1 MFHFE
6 EGEVFLI
13 DKPLDWTSF
22 DAVNLIRAVIKRYHG
37 IRKLKVG
44 HAGTLDPL
52 ATGLLIVCTGR
63 MTKQIDNFQA
73 QEKVYT
79 GTMLL
84 GQTTPSYDLESEPDA
99 FYPTDGITEDMME
112 EARKAFLGD
121 IMQRPPKFSAIKIQG
136 KRAFEY
142 ARSDKEIALKERLV
156 HIEDFKIDTTEFP
169 VLKFEV
175 KCSKGTYIRSLVNDF
190 GKALGNGACMTSLR
204 RTKIG
209 DFSVENAYDL
219 MELKKMIIDEAETD
233 DGDGSGNES
242 GSGGGNENGNGNGNG
257 NG

>member
-6 EGEVFLI
+6 EGEVFLV

-22 DAVNLIRAVIKRYHG
+22 DVVNLIRSVIKRFHG

-52 ATGLLIVCTGR
+52 ATGLLIICTGR

-84 GQTTPSYDLESEPDA
+84 GQTTPTFDVESEANA
-99 FYPTDGITEDMME
+99 FYSTDDITIDMME
-112 EARKAFLGD
+112 DARKSFIGD
-121 IMQRPPKFSAIKIQG
+121 IMQRPPKFSAIKING
-136 KRAFEY
+136 KRAFDY
-142 ARSDKEIALKERLV
+142 ARSDEEVALKERLV
-156 HIEDFKIDTTEFP
+156 HIDDFKLDYTNFP
-169 VLKFEV
+169 KIEFEV

-190 GKALGNGACMTSLR
+190 GKKLGNGACLISLR

-209 DFSVENAYDL
+209 NFSVNDARKLED
-219 MELKKMIIDEAETD
+219 LKKEIIETGVD
-233 DGDGSGNES
+233 NVQ
-242 GSGGGNENGNGNGNG
+242 
-257 NG
+257 

>member
-6 EGEVFLI
+6 EGEVFLV

-22 DAVNLIRAVIKRYHG
+22 DVVNLIRSVIKRFHG

-52 ATGLLIVCTGR
+52 ATGLLIICTGR

-84 GQTTPSYDLESEPDA
+84 GQTTPTFDMESEADA
-99 FYPTDGITEDMME
+99 FYSTDDITIDMME
-112 EARKAFLGD
+112 DARKLFIGD
-121 IMQRPPKFSAIKIQG
+121 IMQRPPKFSAIKING
-136 KRAFEY
+136 KRAFDY
-142 ARSDKEIALKERLV
+142 ARSDEEVALKERLV
-156 HIEDFKIDTTEFP
+156 HIDDFKLDYTNFP
-169 VLKFEV
+169 KIEFEV

-190 GKALGNGACMTSLR
+190 GKKLGNGACLISLR

-209 DFSVENAYDL
+209 DFSVNDARKLED
-219 MELKKMIIDEAETD
+219 LKKEIIETGVD
-233 DGDGSGNES
+233 NVQ
-242 GSGGGNENGNGNGNG
+242 
-257 NG
+257 

>member
-52 ATGLLIVCTGR
+52 ATGLLIICTGR

-99 FYPTDGITEDMME
+99 FFPTDNITEDMME
-112 EARKAFLGD
+112 KARLSFIGD
-121 IMQRPPKFSAIKIQG
+121 IMQRPPKYSAIKIQG

-142 ARSDKEIALKERLV
+142 ARSDEEVALKERLV
-156 HIEDFKIDTTEFP
+156 HIEDFKIDTTNFP
-169 VLKFEV
+169 EVSFEV
-175 KCSKGTYIRSLVNDF
+175 KCSKGTYIRSLVHDF
-190 GKALGNGACMTSLR
+190 GKALNNGACMTSLR

-209 DFSVENAYDL
+209 DFSVENARDL
-219 MELKKMIIDEAETD
+219 MELKKEIIETGMREDCDERL
-233 DGDGSGNES
+233 N
-242 GSGGGNENGNGNGNG
+242 N
-257 NG
+257 

>member
-22 DAVNLIRAVIKRYHG
+22 DVVNLIRSVIKRFHG

-52 ATGLLIVCTGR
+52 ATGLLIICTGR
-63 MTKQIDNFQA
+63 MTKQIDNYQA

-84 GQTTPSYDLESEPDA
+84 GQTTPTFDMESEADA
-99 FYPTDGITEDMME
+99 FYPTDNITIEMME
-112 EARKAFLGD
+112 DARKSFIGD
-121 IMQRPPKFSAIKIQG
+121 IMQRPPKFSAIKING
-136 KRAFEY
+136 KRAFDY
-142 ARSDKEIALKERLV
+142 ARSDEEVALKERLV
-156 HIEDFKIDTTEFP
+156 HIDNFKLDYTNFPKID
-169 VLKFEV
+169 FEV

-190 GKALGNGACMTSLR
+190 GEKLGNGACLISLR

-209 DFSVENAYDL
+209 NFSVDNARTLED
-219 MELKKMIIDEAETD
+219 LKKEIIETGID
-233 DGDGSGNES
+233 NAQ
-242 GSGGGNENGNGNGNG
+242 
-257 NG
+257 

>member
-22 DAVNLIRAVIKRYHG
+22 DVVNLVRAVIKRYHG

-52 ATGLLIVCTGR
+52 ATGLLILCTGR

-73 QEKVYT
+73 QEKTYT

-84 GQTTPSYDLESEPDA
+84 GQTTPTFDLESEPDA
-99 FYPTDGITEDMME
+99 FYPTEGITEVMMD
-112 EARKAFLGD
+112 EARKLFMGD

-136 KRAFEY
+136 KRAFDY
-142 ARSDKEIALKERLV
+142 ARSDEEIALKERLV
-156 HIEDFKIDTTEFP
+156 HIEDFKIDASEFP
-169 VLKFEV
+169 KVHFEV
-175 KCSKGTYIRSLVNDF
+175 RCSKGTYIRSLVNDF
-190 GKALGNGACMTSLR
+190 GRALGNGACLISLR
-204 RTKIG
+204 RTQIG
-209 DFSVENAYDL
+209 DFSVADARDL
-219 MELKKMIIDEAETD
+219 EDLKKEIM
-233 DGDGSGNES
+233 ES
-242 GSGGGNENGNGNGNG
+242 GTEHRGDVF
-257 NG
+257 

>member
-6 EGEVFLI
+6 EGEVFLV

-22 DAVNLIRAVIKRYHG
+22 DVVNLVRSVIKRFHG

-52 ATGLLIVCTGR
+52 ATGLLIICTGR

-84 GQTTPSYDLESEPDA
+84 GQTTPTFDMESEADA
-99 FYPTDGITEDMME
+99 FYSTDNITIDMME
-112 EARKAFLGD
+112 DARKSFIGD
-121 IMQRPPKFSAIKIQG
+121 IMQRPPKFSAIKING
-136 KRAFEY
+136 KRAFDY
-142 ARSDKEIALKERLV
+142 ARSDEEVALKERLV
-156 HIEDFKIDTTEFP
+156 HIDDFKLDYTNFP
-169 VLKFEV
+169 KIEFEV

-190 GKALGNGACMTSLR
+190 GKKLGNGACLISLR

-209 DFSVENAYDL
+209 NFSVNDARKLED
-219 MELKKMIIDEAETD
+219 LKKEIIETGVD
-233 DGDGSGNES
+233 NVQ
-242 GSGGGNENGNGNGNG
+242 
-257 NG
+257 

>member
-6 EGEVFLI
+6 EGEVFLV

-22 DAVNLIRAVIKRYHG
+22 DVVNLVRSVIKRFHG

-52 ATGLLIVCTGR
+52 ATGLLIICTGR

-84 GQTTPSYDLESEPDA
+84 GQTTPTFDMESEADA
-99 FYPTDGITEDMME
+99 FYSTDDITIEMME
-112 EARKAFLGD
+112 DARKSFIGD
-121 IMQRPPKFSAIKIQG
+121 IMQRPPKFSAIKING
-136 KRAFEY
+136 KRAFDY
-142 ARSDKEIALKERLV
+142 ARSDEEVALKERLV
-156 HIEDFKIDTTEFP
+156 HIEDFKLDYTNFP
-169 VLKFEV
+169 KIEFEV

-190 GKALGNGACMTSLR
+190 GKKLGNGACLISLR

-209 DFSVENAYDL
+209 DFSVNDARKLED
-219 MELKKMIIDEAETD
+219 LKKEIIETGVD
-233 DGDGSGNES
+233 NVQ
-242 GSGGGNENGNGNGNG
+242 
-257 NG
+257 

>member
-37 IRKLKVG
+37 IRKIKVG

-52 ATGLLIVCTGR
+52 ATGLLVICTGR

-79 GTMLL
+79 GTFLL
-84 GQTTPSYDLESEPDA
+84 GQTTPSYDMECEPDA
-99 FYPTDGITEDMME
+99 FYPTDGITVEMME
-112 EARKAFLGD
+112 EARKKFIGD
-121 IMQRPPKFSAIKIQG
+121 ILQRPPKFSAIKING
-136 KRAFEY
+136 KRAFDY
-142 ARSDKEIALKERLV
+142 ARSDKEIEMKERTV
-156 HIEDFKIDTTEFP
+156 HIEDFKLDYSEFP
-169 VLKFEV
+169 KINFEV
-175 KCSKGTYIRSLVNDF
+175 KCSKGTYIRSLAHDF
-190 GKALGNGACMTSLR
+190 GKALGNGASLISLR

-209 DFSVENAYDL
+209 EFDVTNARNL
-219 MELKKMIIDEAETD
+219 FELKREIQET
-233 DGDGSGNES
+233 GTEYREEVNSQNNETTDQQDKTPRYIR
-242 GSGGGNENGNGNGNG
+242 
-257 NG
+257 

>member
-52 ATGLLIVCTGR
+52 ATGLLIICTGR

-99 FYPTDGITEDMME
+99 FFPTDNITEEMME
-112 EARKAFLGD
+112 KARLSFVGD
-121 IMQRPPKFSAIKIQG
+121 IMQRPPKYSAIKIQG

-142 ARSDKEIALKERLV
+142 ARSDEEVALKERLV
-156 HIEDFKIDTTEFP
+156 HIEDFKIDTTNFP
-169 VLKFEV
+169 EVSFEV
-175 KCSKGTYIRSLVNDF
+175 KCSKGTYIRSLVHDF
-190 GKALGNGACMTSLR
+190 GKALNNGACMTSLR

-209 DFSVENAYDL
+209 DFSVENARDL
-219 MELKKMIIDEAETD
+219 MELKKEIIETGIVD
-233 DGDGSGNES
+233 ADC
-242 GSGGGNENGNGNGNG
+242 
-257 NG
+257 

>member
-1 MFHFE
+1 MYHFE

-52 ATGLLIVCTGR
+52 ATGLLIICTGR

-84 GQTTPSYDLESEPDA
+84 GQTTPTYDLESEPDA
-99 FYPTDGITEDMME
+99 FYPTDHITEEMLED
-112 EARKAFLGD
+112 ARSTFLGD

-142 ARSDKEIALKERLV
+142 ARSDEEIALKERLV
-156 HIEDFKIDTTEFP
+156 HIEDFKIDTSNFP
-169 VLKFEV
+169 EIRFEV

-190 GKALGNGACMTSLR
+190 GKKLNSGACMTSLR
-204 RTKIG
+204 RTRIG
-209 DFSVENAYDL
+209 DFSVDEARDL
-219 MELKKMIIDEAETD
+219 MDLKKEIID
-233 DGDGSGNES
+233 SGQYHDNTS
-242 GSGGGNENGNGNGNG
+242 V
-257 NG
+257 

>member
-22 DAVNLIRAVIKRYHG
+22 DAVNLIRAVVKRYHG

-99 FYPTDGITEDMME
+99 FYPTDGITEEMME
-112 EARKAFLGD
+112 EARKSFIGD

-156 HIEDFKIDTTEFP
+156 HIEDFKIDTTDFP
-169 VLKFEV
+169 ILKFEV

-233 DGDGSGNES
+233 DGDGSGSGN
-242 GSGGGNENGNGNGNG
+242 GSGNG
-257 NG
+257 

>member
-6 EGEVFLI
+6 EGEVFLV

-22 DAVNLIRAVIKRYHG
+22 DVVNLVRSVIKRFHG

-52 ATGLLIVCTGR
+52 ATGLLIICTGR

-84 GQTTPSYDLESEPDA
+84 GQTTPTFDMESEADA
-99 FYPTDGITEDMME
+99 FYSTDDITIEMME
-112 EARKAFLGD
+112 DARKSFIGD
-121 IMQRPPKFSAIKIQG
+121 IMQRPPKFSAIKING
-136 KRAFEY
+136 KRAFDY
-142 ARSDKEIALKERLV
+142 ARSDEEVALKERLV
-156 HIEDFKIDTTEFP
+156 HIDDFKLDYTNFP
-169 VLKFEV
+169 KIEFEV

-190 GKALGNGACMTSLR
+190 GKKLGNGACLISLR

-209 DFSVENAYDL
+209 DFSVNDARKLEDL
-219 MELKKMIIDEAETD
+219 KNEIIETGVD
-233 DGDGSGNES
+233 NVQ
-242 GSGGGNENGNGNGNG
+242 
-257 NG
+257 

>member
-13 DKPLDWTSF
+13 DKPIDWTSF
-22 DAVNLIRAVIKRYHG
+22 DVVNLVRAVIKRYHG

-52 ATGLLIVCTGR
+52 ATGLLILCTGR

-73 QEKVYT
+73 QEKTYT

-84 GQTTPSYDLESEPDA
+84 GQTTPTFDLESEADA
-99 FYPTDGITEDMME
+99 FYPTDNITEEMIE
-112 EARKAFLGD
+112 TARRQFIGD

-136 KRAFEY
+136 KRAFDY
-142 ARSDKEIALKERLV
+142 ARSDEEIALKERLI
-156 HIEDFKIDTTEFP
+156 HIEDFRIDTSDFP
-169 VLKFEV
+169 RVNFEV
-175 KCSKGTYIRSLVNDF
+175 RCSKGTYIRSLVNDF
-190 GKALGNGACMTSLR
+190 GKALGNGACLISLR

-209 DFSVENAYDL
+209 DFSVEDARDL
-219 MELKKMIIDEAETD
+219 EELKKEIMETGTEHRAD
-233 DGDGSGNES
+233 FV
-242 GSGGGNENGNGNGNG
+242 
-257 NG
+257 

>member
-6 EGEVFLI
+6 EGEVFLV

-22 DAVNLIRAVIKRYHG
+22 DVVNLIRSVIKRFHG

-52 ATGLLIVCTGR
+52 ATGLLIICTGR

-84 GQTTPSYDLESEPDA
+84 GQTTPTFDMESEADA
-99 FYPTDGITEDMME
+99 FYSTDDITIDMME
-112 EARKAFLGD
+112 DARRSFIGD
-121 IMQRPPKFSAIKIQG
+121 IMQRPPKFSAIKING
-136 KRAFEY
+136 KRAFDY
-142 ARSDKEIALKERLV
+142 ARSDEEVALKERLV
-156 HIEDFKIDTTEFP
+156 HIDDFKLDYTNFP
-169 VLKFEV
+169 KIEFEV

-190 GKALGNGACMTSLR
+190 GKKLGNGACLISLR

-209 DFSVENAYDL
+209 EFSVNDARKLEDL
-219 MELKKMIIDEAETD
+219 RKEIIETGVD
-233 DGDGSGNES
+233 NVQ
-242 GSGGGNENGNGNGNG
+242 
-257 NG
+257 

>member
-37 IRKLKVG
+37 IRKIKVG

-52 ATGLLIVCTGR
+52 ATGLLVICTGR

-79 GTMLL
+79 GTFLL
-84 GQTTPSYDLESEPDA
+84 GQTTPSYDMECEPDA
-99 FYPTDGITEDMME
+99 FYPTDGITVEMME
-112 EARKAFLGD
+112 EARKKFIGD
-121 IMQRPPKFSAIKIQG
+121 ILQRPPKFSAIKING
-136 KRAFEY
+136 KRAFDY
-142 ARSDKEIALKERLV
+142 ARSDKEIEMKERTV
-156 HIEDFKIDTTEFP
+156 HIEDFKLDYSEFP
-169 VLKFEV
+169 KINFEV
-175 KCSKGTYIRSLVNDF
+175 KCSKGTYIRSLAHDF
-190 GKALGNGACMTSLR
+190 GKALGNGASLISLR

-209 DFSVENAYDL
+209 EFDVTNARDL
-219 MELKKMIIDEAETD
+219 FELKREIQET
-233 DGDGSGNES
+233 GTEYREEVNSQNNETTDQQDKTPRYIR
-242 GSGGGNENGNGNGNG
+242 
-257 NG
+257 

>member
-52 ATGLLIVCTGR
+52 ATGLLIICTGR

-99 FYPTDGITEDMME
+99 LFPTDNITEEMME
-112 EARKAFLGD
+112 KARLSFIGD

-142 ARSDKEIALKERLV
+142 ARSDEEVALKERLV
-156 HIEDFKIDTTEFP
+156 HIEYFKIDTANFP
-169 VLKFEV
+169 EVSFEV
-175 KCSKGTYIRSLVNDF
+175 KCSKGTYIRSLVHDF
-190 GKALGNGACMTSLR
+190 GKALNNGACMTSLR

-209 DFSVENAYDL
+209 DFSVENACDL
-219 MELKKMIIDEAETD
+219 MELKKEIIETGIVD
-233 DGDGSGNES
+233 NDADQQLSNS
-242 GSGGGNENGNGNGNG
+242 AT
-257 NG
+257 

>member
-52 ATGLLIVCTGR
+52 ATGLLIICTGR

-84 GQTTPSYDLESEPDA
+84 GQTTPTYDLESEPDA
-99 FYPTDGITEDMME
+99 FYPTDHITEEMLED
-112 EARKAFLGD
+112 ARSTFLGD

-142 ARSDKEIALKERLV
+142 ARSDEEIALKERLV
-156 HIEDFKIDTTEFP
+156 HIEDFKIDTSNFP
-169 VLKFEV
+169 EIRFEV
-175 KCSKGTYIRSLVNDF
+175 KCSKGTYIRSMVNDF
-190 GKALGNGACMTSLR
+190 GKKLNSGACMTSLR
-204 RTKIG
+204 RTRIG
-209 DFSVENAYDL
+209 DFSVDEARDL
-219 MELKKMIIDEAETD
+219 MDLKKEIID
-233 DGDGSGNES
+233 SGQYHDNTS
-242 GSGGGNENGNGNGNG
+242 V
-257 NG
+257 

>member
-6 EGEVFLI
+6 EGEVFLV

-22 DAVNLIRAVIKRYHG
+22 DVVNLIRSVIKRFHG

-52 ATGLLIVCTGR
+52 ATGLLIICTGR

-84 GQTTPSYDLESEPDA
+84 GQTTPTFDMESEADA
-99 FYPTDGITEDMME
+99 FYSTDDITIDMME
-112 EARKAFLGD
+112 DARKSFIGD
-121 IMQRPPKFSAIKIQG
+121 IMQRPPKFSAIKING
-136 KRAFEY
+136 KRAFDY
-142 ARSDKEIALKERLV
+142 ARSDEEVALKERLV
-156 HIEDFKIDTTEFP
+156 HIDDFKLDYTNFP
-169 VLKFEV
+169 KIEFEV

-190 GKALGNGACMTSLR
+190 GKKLGNGACLIYLR

-209 DFSVENAYDL
+209 NFSVDNARTLED
-219 MELKKMIIDEAETD
+219 LKKEIIETGVD
-233 DGDGSGNES
+233 NVQ
-242 GSGGGNENGNGNGNG
+242 
-257 NG
+257 

>member
-37 IRKLKVG
+37 IRKIKVG

-52 ATGLLIVCTGR
+52 ATGLLIICTGR

-79 GTMLL
+79 GTLLL
-84 GQTTPSYDLESEPDA
+84 GQTTPTFDMESEPDA
-99 FYPTDGITEDMME
+99 FYPTDGITLDMME
-112 EARKAFLGD
+112 EARKKFIGD
-121 IMQRPPKFSAIKIQG
+121 IMQRPPKFSAIKING
-136 KRAFEY
+136 KRAFDY
-142 ARSDKEIALKERLV
+142 ARSDKEIEMKERLV
-156 HIEDFKIDTTEFP
+156 TIEDFKLDYTEFP
-169 VLKFEV
+169 KINFEV
-175 KCSKGTYIRSLVNDF
+175 KCSKGTYIRSLANDF
-190 GKALGNGACMTSLR
+190 GKELGNGACLISLR

-209 DFSVENAYDL
+209 DFSVENARDIF
-219 MELKKMIIDEAETD
+219 ELKKEIQITGTEYREEVSSD
-233 DGDGSGNES
+233 DDH
-242 GSGGGNENGNGNGNG
+242 ENQQTQSNS
-257 NG
+257 

>member
-1 MFHFE
+1 MPENVNDNTQLDTRRDAINRVFTWNFE
-6 EGEVFLI
+6 EGEVYLI

-22 DAVNLIRAVIKRYHG
+22 DVVNLIRAVIKKYHQ

-52 ATGLLIVCTGR
+52 ATGLLILCTGR

-84 GQTTPSYDLESEPDA
+84 GQTTPTYDLESEPNR
-99 FYPTDGITEDMME
+99 FFPTDGISAEALD
-112 EARKAFLGD
+112 EARKKFIGD

-136 KRAFEY
+136 KRAFDY
-142 ARSDKEIALKERLV
+142 ARSDEELELKERLV
-156 HIEDFKIDTTEFP
+156 HIEDFQIDTTNFP
-169 VLKFEV
+169 KVDFMV

-190 GKALGNGACMTSLR
+190 GQALGNGACLISLR

-209 DFSVENAYDL
+209 DFDVKDAWDL
-219 MELKKMIIDEAETD
+219 MELKQKIIETAPEIKE
-233 DGDGSGNES
+233 ES
-242 GSGGGNENGNGNGNG
+242 
-257 NG
+257 

>member
-52 ATGLLIVCTGR
+52 ATGLLIICTGR

-79 GTMLL
+79 GTMLI
-84 GQTTPSYDLESEPDA
+84 GQTTPTYDLESEPDA
-99 FYPTDGITEDMME
+99 FYPTDNITEEMME
-112 EARKAFLGD
+112 EARQSFLGD

-142 ARSDKEIALKERLV
+142 ARSDEEVALKERLV
-156 HIEDFKIDTTEFP
+156 HIEDFKIDTSNFP
-169 VLKFEV
+169 EVSFEV

-190 GKALGNGACMTSLR
+190 GKKINSGACMTSLR

-209 DFSVENAYDL
+209 DFSVDDALDL
-219 MELKKMIIDEAETD
+219 MELKKEII
-233 DGDGSGNES
+233 ES
-242 GSGGGNENGNGNGNG
+242 GIVAESTVVGVSL
-257 NG
+257 

>member
-1 MFHFE
+1 M
-6 EGEVFLI
+6 
-13 DKPLDWTSF
+13 
-22 DAVNLIRAVIKRYHG
+22 IKRYHG

-52 ATGLLIVCTGR
+52 ATGLLIICTGR

-84 GQTTPSYDLESEPDA
+84 GQTTPTYDLESEPDA
-99 FYPTDGITEDMME
+99 FYPTDHITEEMLED
-112 EARKAFLGD
+112 ARSTFLGD

-142 ARSDKEIALKERLV
+142 ARSDEEIALKERLV
-156 HIEDFKIDTTEFP
+156 HIEDFKIDTSNFP
-169 VLKFEV
+169 EIRFEV

-190 GKALGNGACMTSLR
+190 GKKLNSGACMTSLR
-204 RTKIG
+204 RTRIG
-209 DFSVENAYDL
+209 DFSVDEARDL
-219 MELKKMIIDEAETD
+219 MDLKKEIID
-233 DGDGSGNES
+233 SGQYHDNTS
-242 GSGGGNENGNGNGNG
+242 V
-257 NG
+257 

>member
-6 EGEVFLI
+6 EGEVFLV

-22 DAVNLIRAVIKRYHG
+22 DVVNLIRSVIKRFHG

-52 ATGLLIVCTGR
+52 ATGLLIICTGR

-84 GQTTPSYDLESEPDA
+84 GQTTPTFDMESEADA
-99 FYPTDGITEDMME
+99 FYSTDDITIDMME
-112 EARKAFLGD
+112 DARISFIGD
-121 IMQRPPKFSAIKIQG
+121 IMQRPPKFSAIKING
-136 KRAFEY
+136 KRAFDY
-142 ARSDKEIALKERLV
+142 ARSDEEVALKERLV
-156 HIEDFKIDTTEFP
+156 QIDDFKLDYTNFP
-169 VLKFEV
+169 KIEFEV

-190 GKALGNGACMTSLR
+190 GKKLGNGACLISLR

-209 DFSVENAYDL
+209 DFSVNDARKLED
-219 MELKKMIIDEAETD
+219 LKKEIIETGVD
-233 DGDGSGNES
+233 NVQ
-242 GSGGGNENGNGNGNG
+242 
-257 NG
+257 

>member
-52 ATGLLIVCTGR
+52 ATGLLIICTGR
-63 MTKQIDNFQA
+63 MTKKIDNFQA

-84 GQTTPSYDLESEPDA
+84 GQTTPTYDLESEPDA
-99 FYPTDGITEDMME
+99 FYPTDHITEEMLED
-112 EARKAFLGD
+112 ARSTFLGD

-142 ARSDKEIALKERLV
+142 ARSDEEIALKERLV
-156 HIEDFKIDTTEFP
+156 HIENFKIDTSNFP
-169 VLKFEV
+169 EIRFEV

-190 GKALGNGACMTSLR
+190 GKKLNSGACMTSLR
-204 RTKIG
+204 RTRIG
-209 DFSVENAYDL
+209 DFSVDEARDL
-219 MELKKMIIDEAETD
+219 MDLKKEIID
-233 DGDGSGNES
+233 SGQYHDNTS
-242 GSGGGNENGNGNGNG
+242 V
-257 NG
+257 

>member
-22 DAVNLIRAVIKRYHG
+22 DAVNLIRSVIKRYHG

-52 ATGLLIVCTGR
+52 ATGLLIICTGR

-84 GQTTPSYDLESEPDA
+84 GQTTPTYDLESEPDA
-99 FYPTDGITEDMME
+99 FYPTDNITEEMME
-112 EARKAFLGD
+112 EARKSFLGD

-142 ARSDKEIALKERLV
+142 ARSDEEVALKERLV
-156 HIEDFKIDTTEFP
+156 HIEDFKIDTTDFP
-169 VLKFEV
+169 VIKFEV

-190 GKALGNGACMTSLR
+190 GKRLNSGACMTSLR
-204 RTKIG
+204 RTMIG
-209 DFSVENAYDL
+209 DFSVDNARDL
-219 MELKKMIIDEAETD
+219 MHLKQEIIDSALTVD
-233 DGDGSGNES
+233 NSQLTIDN
-242 GSGGGNENGNGNGNG
+242 
-257 NG
+257 

>member
-22 DAVNLIRAVIKRYHG
+22 DVVNLIRAVIKRYHG

-84 GQTTPSYDLESEPDA
+84 GQTTPTYDLESEPDA
-99 FYPTDGITEDMME
+99 FYPTDKITEEMMD
-112 EARKAFLGD
+112 EARKSFMGD
-121 IMQRPPKFSAIKIQG
+121 VMQRPPKFSAIKIQG

-156 HIEDFKIDTTEFP
+156 HIEDFRLDTENFP
-169 VLKFEV
+169 EVKFEV
-175 KCSKGTYIRSLVNDF
+175 KCSKGTYIRSLINDF
-190 GKALGNGACMTSLR
+190 GKKLNSGACLTSLR

-209 DFSVENAYDL
+209 EFSVDNAYDL
-219 MELKKMIIDEAETD
+219 MELKKEIIETGIVED
-233 DGDGSGNES
+233 NQLP
-242 GSGGGNENGNGNGNG
+242 ENKS
-257 NG
+257 